1 MAASRVLSRLSSRL
15 QPVALKINKSASV
28 SHDASFLKPA
38 SQSSV
43 KRFSRIS
50 RLPVELSGVET
61 MMPLYSAIASARLK
75 SSLSI
80 ESHSWSLVPQGN
92 VFGFIFGINLR
103 SGDVRCF
110 AVVGVIEILSFF
122 PSSYL
127 VL

>member
-15 QPVALKINKSASV
+15 QPVALKINKSASL

-92 VFGFIFGINLR
+92 SLP
-103 SGDVRCF
+103 
-110 AVVGVIEILSFF
+110 L
-122 PSSYL
+122 
-127 VL
+127 